1 MVREVCE
8 GLTFFFVSAKIIK
21 KAKKKD
27 VSCRQARKTPSSIF
41 NKILSE
47 KTEKVK

>member
-21 KAKKKD
+21 KAKKEGRFLPA
-27 VSCRQARKTPSSIF
+27 S
-41 NKILSE
+41 
-47 KTEKVK
+47 